1 MPTNY
6 KKIENKERYITI
18 KFHTLKPWKVLQE
31 KIDTFLGEL
40 TEDDAISDV
49 VEFNSLAEQMK
60 DKETLK
66 KSITEL
72 VLEKNDKIKTARE
85 QEKI

>member
-1 MPTNY
+1 MPINY

-31 KIDTFLGEL
+31 KIDAFLGEL
-40 TEDDAISDV
+40 TEDDVISDV

-60 DKETLK
+60 DKATPK
-66 KSITEL
+66 KSTAEL
-72 VLEKNDKIKTARE
+72 VLEKDKKE
-85 QEKI
+85 

>member
-1 MPTNY
+1 MPINY
-6 KKIENKERYITI
+6 KKIEDKERYITI

-31 KIDTFLGEL
+31 KIDALLNGL

-60 DKETLK
+60 DKAAPK
-66 KSITEL
+66 KSTAEL
-72 VLEKNDKIKTARE
+72 VLEKGVDK
-85 QEKI
+85 